1 MKRTLILLCAAAAL
15 PLVSSLAC
23 VHAQEPPQ
31 PGLEHPQL
39 DVKACADRERLAFGD
54 AVSLFA
60 REKETTGVGSG
71 DGSDRL
77 GRSDS
82 VICPPQDLDPNIHAP
97 TPGGGRTPIV
107 PPSAV
112 EPPGTQAK

>member
-15 PLVSSLAC
+15 PLVSSVAL

-31 PGLEHPQL
+31 REHPQL
-39 DVKACADRERLAFGD
+39 DAKACADRERLAFGD

-97 TPGGGRTPIV
+97 APGGGRTPIV

>member
-1 MKRTLILLCAAAAL
+1 MKRILILLCAATAL
-15 PLVSSLAC
+15 PLVLSLTL

-31 PGLEHPQL
+31 RELENPKL
-39 DVKACADRERLAFGD
+39 DAKACADRERLPFGD
-54 AVSLFA
+54 AAHLL
-60 REKETTGVGSG
+60 EKEATTGVGSG
-71 DGSDRL
+71 DRL
-77 GRSDS
+77 GRNDA

-97 TPGGGRTPIV
+97 APGGGRTPIV